1 VTEQVIAGLAEL
13 PGAAVTLS
21 VTVGVTVAVVLTA
34 FVAHR
39 RQKAA
44 IGRLEE
50 RVSHLAAGVSLLT
63 NTTEDGLRGI
73 ALEIARLGGTPD
85 SKPRPQAVARQ
96 RISSAAGHGQSVQ
109 EIAASEQISEGEVLL
124 HLLMDK
130 LRPEGT
136 NAEVC

>member
-1 VTEQVIAGLAEL
+1 MTEQVLAGLAGVSGTGATL
-13 PGAAVTLS
+13 SAAFGLTAAV
-21 VTVGVTVAVVLTA
+21 GLTA

-50 RVSHLAAGVSLLT
+50 RVSHLTAGVSLLA
-63 NTTEDGLRGI
+63 NTTEEGLRGI
-73 ALEIARLGGTPD
+73 ALEIARLAGTSEP
-85 SKPRPQAVARQ
+85 KARPQSTARQ

-109 EIAASEQISEGEVLL
+109 DIAASEQISEGEVLL

-130 LRPEGT
+130 LRPEVT
-136 NAEVC
+136 NAQVC